1 MSDVDLMFR
10 IKKFNLQY
18 LLEKAATV
26 IPTKDI
32 MPVLKNFLVEV
43 SDTDLHVV
51 ATDLEL
57 FVIAQTDMVD
67 IETPGRAI
75 FPAHQLLSIVKEASD
90 GEMSVRVSESEALV
104 QVGRAHWTL
113 MLQDGST
120 YPELPEKSEELTKVN
135 RAKFLRALKSVRR
148 AASSETYKAHLRLVD
163 ITNGQMRASDGVR
176 YQQMPVNDCPDLQI
190 PLNAVD
196 DLVKIL
202 SVSQAAEFE
211 IRQNDD
217 QLIFHISGDMFVANK
232 ASATFPDMDESVLKP
247 VLGNDKE
254 LVVDRDD
261 LVSAIKRVRITAN
274 PETAAVALFLGKNVL
289 SITSRDKHGSK
300 AEETIDVSWE
310 YGAKTLAFNHVQ
322 LLEMLDMGDVK
333 TCHFWLGDDPKKT
346 RPTALLLRDEESGLL
361 GVLNQIRA
369 DWLD

>member
-1 MSDVDLMFR
+1 MTDIDLMFR

-32 MPVLKNFLVEV
+32 MPVLKNFLIEA
-43 SDTDLHVV
+43 SETRLDVV

-57 FVIAQTDMVD
+57 FVIARSDMVSV
-67 IETPGRAI
+67 EQPGRAV
-75 FPAHQLLSIVKEASD
+75 FPAHKLLSVVKEAED
-90 GEMSVRVSESEALV
+90 GELTIRVSDMTATV
-104 QVGRAHWTL
+104 QVGRASWTL

-120 YPELPEKSEELTKVN
+120 YPDLPHESEELTKVN
-135 RAKFLRALKSVRR
+135 RAKFVRALKSVRR
-148 AASSETYKAHLRLVD
+148 AAPNKTYNAQLLMVD
-163 ITNGQMRASDGVR
+163 ITNGKMRASDGVR
-176 YQQMPVNDCPDLQI
+176 YQEVPVDCPDLQI

-202 SVSQAAEFE
+202 AASQAPEFE

-232 ASATFPDMDESVLKP
+232 AAANFPDMDAAVLKP
-247 VLGNDKE
+247 VLGNDME
-254 LVVDRDD
+254 LVVARDD

-274 PETAAVALFLGKNVL
+274 PETAAVALNLTKNKL
-289 SITSRDKHGSK
+289 TINSRDKHGSA
-300 AEETIDVSWE
+300 AEEAVDVAWDHS
-310 YGAKTLAFNHVQ
+310 AKMLAFNHEH
-322 LLEMLDMGDVK
+322 LLEMLDMGDMK
-333 TCHFWLGDDPKKT
+333 TCHFWLGVDQKKT
-346 RPTALLLRDEESGLL
+346 RPSALLLKDEETGLV
-361 GVLNQIRA
+361 GVLNQVRA